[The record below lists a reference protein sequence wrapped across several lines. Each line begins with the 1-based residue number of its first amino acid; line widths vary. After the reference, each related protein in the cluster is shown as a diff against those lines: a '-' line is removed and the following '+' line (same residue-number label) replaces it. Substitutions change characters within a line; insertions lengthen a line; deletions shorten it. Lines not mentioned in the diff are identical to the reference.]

1 MTMRDLTG
9 PAQARSIRD
18 LLQSLFV
25 LEALQP
31 SKPFWLLSAWVTDA
45 PMLNN
50 GARQYSAVDS
60 EWSAG
65 PVLLS
70 TVLGTML
77 ERGGSVNLITR
88 PDPINAPFVDTM
100 RRLQRH
106 HSERLHIVL
115 EENFHDKGL
124 LGDDYE
130 LAGSMNFTRKG
141 IETNEEHLIF
151 RTDPQV
157 IAERHLVL
165 RDRWMEK
172 LDAAAGS

>member
-18 LLQSLFV
+18 LLQSLFA

-31 SKPFWLLSAWVTDA
+31 SNPFWLLSAWITDA
-45 PMLNN
+45 PMLDN
-50 GARQYSAVDS
+50 GARQYSAIDS
-60 EWSAG
+60 EWSTG

-70 TVLGTML
+70 AVLGTML
-77 ERGGSVNLITR
+77 ERGGSVHLITR
-88 PDPINAPFVDTM
+88 PDPINAPFVETV

-106 HSERLHIVL
+106 HGERLRIIL
-115 EENFHDKGL
+115 AENFHDKGL

-151 RTDPQV
+151 RTDPQIV
-157 IAERHLVL
+157 AERHLVL
-165 RDRWMEK
+165 HDRW
-172 LDAAAGS
+172 LAS